1 MLKHIM
7 SKDEVPT
14 PKGAEILPDKVLTS
28 KTWFFSPKSVMR
40 SQNFLTPQK
49 TQLLMLKHI
58 ASKDEAATPKGG

>member
-40 SQNFLTPQK
+40 SQKFTTP
-49 TQLLMLKHI
+49 
-58 ASKDEAATPKGG
+58 PKGTTPNAEAHCVQR